1 MLMASVRYFQYS
13 LSQNDDDL
21 ATFKTNENQRVRQS
35 FNPGYKLRF
44 TGKVFMRATFPVELV
59 EGKIPGLPADSIH
72 WVGSFDPE
80 GSCFIVFFEI

>member
-1 MLMASVRYFQYS
+1 
-13 LSQNDDDL
+13 
-21 ATFKTNENQRVRQS
+21 
-35 FNPGYKLRF
+35 
-44 TGKVFMRATFPVELV
+44 MRATFPVELV